1 MYTKTITPAF
11 EMKANGKRGK
21 LTGYIGELCDE
32 TTCVHFKEYSTYH
45 AAEVALDALAFDLM
59 SRNPQAEAEPASTC
73 CFCQKPHHPQDFPEM
88 RALLFAPLRRHLCDN
103 GCGAIATYHA
113 AFSDEPYHGYYCATC
128 GAAGGYILDRF
139 VQPLDLDFAPCGPEV

>member
-11 EMKANGKRGK
+11 QMKGRHKR
-21 LTGYIGELCDE
+21 LVGYTGELHDGE
-32 TTCVHFKEYSTYH
+32 TVIHSKEYGTYH

-59 SRNPQAEAEPASTC
+59 SRNPQADAETASTC
-73 CFCQKPHHPQDFPEM
+73 CFCQKPHHPQDCPDM
-88 RALLFAPLRRHLCDN
+88 RALLFAPQRRHLCDN

-113 AFSDEPYHGYYCATC
+113 AFSDEPYHGYYCAAC

-139 VQPLDLDFAPCGPEV
+139 VQPLDLDFVPIGPEV